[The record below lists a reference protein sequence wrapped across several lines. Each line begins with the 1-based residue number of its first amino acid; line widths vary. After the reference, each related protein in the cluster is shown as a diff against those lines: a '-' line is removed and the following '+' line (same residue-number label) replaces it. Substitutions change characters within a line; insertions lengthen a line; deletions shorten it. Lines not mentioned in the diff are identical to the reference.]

1 MFSPTREHGGY
12 LSNQRRKRT
21 AHAGAARNGYTPGVF
36 STRIRVLV
44 IIACLAY
51 GGYQLSIGDRSG
63 GWLLLA
69 AGIFAIGHF
78 RTRSSRERQPE

>member
-1 MFSPTREHGGY
+1 M
-12 LSNQRRKRT
+12 
-21 AHAGAARNGYTPGVF
+21 F